1 VVLLPLRR
9 LSWPILKGLVLT
21 GCPLISANKHQA
33 DLASLGEDCEDED
46 EGEDEPITHAV
57 GALIVGGETDL
68 L

>member
-1 VVLLPLRR
+1 VVLLPLRQ

-33 DLASLGEDCEDED
+33 DLASLGEDCEN

-57 GALIVGGETDL
+57 GALIVGGGTDL